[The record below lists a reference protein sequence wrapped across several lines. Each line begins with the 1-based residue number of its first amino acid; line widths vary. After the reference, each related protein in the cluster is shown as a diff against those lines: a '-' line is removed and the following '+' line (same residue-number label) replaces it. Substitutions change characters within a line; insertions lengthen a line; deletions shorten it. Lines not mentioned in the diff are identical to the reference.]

1 MFTNVTY
8 TFEFVSSCWRGVLKL
23 KDETLTGLEIQVL
36 GEIVIAARENVLNF
50 GSRAD
55 DLFIARYIHRGRL
68 TGAVEDSENG
78 LSFVLTGDDIDT
90 IVGDKLCLRTFR
102 DNLVALTPVQQSAR
116 P

>member
-1 MFTNVTY
+1 MYHILSNLFQV
-8 TFEFVSSCWRGVLKL
+8 VGGVCLKL